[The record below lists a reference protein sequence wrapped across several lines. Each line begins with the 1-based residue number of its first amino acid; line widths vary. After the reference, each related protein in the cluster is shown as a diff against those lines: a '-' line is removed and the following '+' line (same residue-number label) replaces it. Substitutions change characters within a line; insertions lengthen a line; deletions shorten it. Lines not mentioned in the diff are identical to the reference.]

1 MNTTKTSLLRAL
13 CAVVVGALLIKY
25 REQTVQ
31 WMTVAIGG
39 LFLLSGVISCIVYF
53 NALMR
58 LFFNRDSIPIV
69 TMLPYKF
76 KDSKRLNEQKK
87 R

>member
-1 MNTTKTSLLRAL
+1 MYNINMCDMNTTKTSLLRAL

-53 NALMR
+53 NAIR
-58 LFFNRDSIPIV
+58 QTDAHQGV
-69 TMLPYKF
+69 
-76 KDSKRLNEQKK
+76 
-87 R
+87 